1 GCRRAGFACLSLSG
15 LPVVS
20 LSLTSGSVAFG
31 CVGPL
36 SSPVGLAPALS
47 ATTTANLAWALS
59 VQGSGDFADGTG
71 KSYPRSR
78 LGWRL
83 DGSAAAYAPFST
95 TAQAVTTGAANTPS
109 GTGVPIDLRLQVT
122 YADPVSSQPFQT

>member
-1 GCRRAGFACLSLSG
+1 M
-15 LPVVS
+15 S
-20 LSLTSGSVAFG
+20 LSLTSGSVDFG
-31 CVGPL
+31 GVDPL
-36 SSPVGLAPALS
+36 SSPVALAPALS

-71 KSYPRSR
+71 KSYPLSR

-122 YADPVSSQPFQT
+122 YADPVSSQPFQTTLTYIATTP